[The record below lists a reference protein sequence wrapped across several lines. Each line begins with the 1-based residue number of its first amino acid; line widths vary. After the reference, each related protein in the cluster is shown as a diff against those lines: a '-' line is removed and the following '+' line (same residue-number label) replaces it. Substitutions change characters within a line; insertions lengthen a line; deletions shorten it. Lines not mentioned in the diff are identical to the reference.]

1 MTENLDKRI
10 ELAKEL
16 IESLRALIEKS
27 RETRARN
34 RTVWPIPERR

>member
-1 MTENLDKRI
+1 MTENPDKRI

-27 RETRARN
+27 RETRVRN
-34 RTVWPIPERR
+34 RRAWPIPERR